1 MNFKRFAIRSFR
13 QKFFFSYFALL
24 LIFLALMFP
33 FVAGSV
39 QKIVY
44 NSMCNRADELIAKLE
59 LAKDEE
65 GLLRVIKDQKHY
77 IFYRIGILDD
87 EQRLLYDSHTKR
99 LMRPLFFPLQF
110 ATHPEVEQA
119 RQHGIG
125 YAEEYSYILGQKL
138 IYVAKRFEFH
148 GKNYILRLAFPYQY
162 TQELRRNF
170 EIGFVLFSS
179 VVLILFSA
187 VTSLVLNRLTNP
199 IKQIIEAIKPYQKG
213 KDTSIPEIHLNA
225 HPDDEFTQLAN
236 TLNSLNERIKSQI
249 DQLTHERNE
258 KEAILESLAEGVLAV
273 DADMTILYANTM
285 AREFLGLDRS
295 LLGMAFPQGAHP
307 HYFDLLTLCH
317 KEEKLIT
324 DAIQMTHQGKKL
336 FLNVLVCPRENRR
349 GAILV
354 LQDKSIHYKVL
365 EMRKDFIANASH
377 ELKTP
382 ITIIR
387 GFAETLQDNLSLPRE
402 MIVDITEKIARSC
415 ERMAK
420 TIRNLLTL
428 ADIENL
434 PSSRI
439 GPCDLV
445 HLAKSCR
452 QTLVSVYPH
461 VQCTLSYNEN
471 HPFEISADEELL
483 EVALMNLMDNAA
495 KYSRENPAIHI
506 SLEQL
511 VGFIKISVSD
521 NGIGIPE
528 TELEQIFQRFYRVN
542 KMHSK
547 KLGGSGLGLSIV
559 ETIVEKHFGKI
570 SVHSCLGQGS
580 TFTMLIADNLK
591 ETLLHV

>member
-24 LIFLALMFP
+24 LVFLALMFP

-295 LLGMAFPQGAHP
+295 LLGLPFPQGLHP
-307 HYFDLLTLCH
+307 HYFELLTLCH

-324 DAIQMTHQGKKL
+324 DAIQMTHQDKKL

-402 MIVDITEKIARSC
+402 MIVDITEKIVRSC
-415 ERMAK
+415 ERMTK

-445 HLAKSCR
+445 HLAKACR

-461 VQCTLSYNEN
+461 VECTLFYDETHS
-471 HPFEISADEELL
+471 FEISADAELL

-495 KYSRENPAIHI
+495 KYGRENPTIHV
-506 SLEQL
+506 SLEQM
-511 VGFIKISVSD
+511 VGFIKISVKD

-570 SVHSCLGQGS
+570 FVHSCLGQGS